1 MKKNIKIIIN
11 KKKKFD
17 HIYFFKNEI
26 YEDFFKEFEYI
37 NDKIIIY
44 DIKFIYNM
52 LINSILKYKIIIIIF
67 LFIFILYLKY
77 T

>member
-11 KKKKFD
+11 KKKNFD
-17 HIYFFKNEI
+17 NIYFFKNEI

-37 NDKIIIY
+37 NNKIIIY
-44 DIKFIYNM
+44 DIKFIYNK
-52 LINSILKYKIIIIIF
+52 LINLILKYKILIILLI
-67 LFIFILYLKY
+67 FIFMLYLKY